1 MKLTKSQVVIVKE
14 VLSRLEGNL
23 ITDRRARMHVAEL
36 LEVIDAMTGGSTIEP
51 EPEPEPELELEE
63 LEELEPLPD
72 PSPEDDD
79 ESEVPSY
86 DG

>member
-1 MKLTKSQVVIVKE
+1 MKLTNSQVVIVKE
-14 VLSRLEGNL
+14 VRSRLEGNL

-36 LEVIDAMTGGSTIEP
+36 LGVIDAMTGESTIEP
-51 EPEPEPELELEE
+51 EPEEIEEPEAAA
-63 LEELEPLPD
+63 D

-79 ESEVPSY
+79 ETEVLSY

>member
-14 VLSRLEGNL
+14 VRSRLEGNL

-51 EPEPEPELELEE
+51 EPEPEEIEDPEPEAAV
-63 LEELEPLPD
+63 D